1 MNPIPQLPVILPR
14 LFAVCLLSGST
25 ASAAIPGDLD
35 VDGKVSVADHLL
47 LQQHLRGERTLTP
60 DQASAAD
67 MDASGS
73 LTIADLDAIRDVL
86 LERFP
91 PAVVASEPPA
101 YSVLGGLAA
110 IELTF
115 NKPYHDDSH
124 VPDGISLFEAGP
136 DRHLGTADDIA
147 IAGNVAASPPTLDFT
162 LTAPADP
169 GAYGLRA
176 GPPIA
181 DFQGR
186 PMIPFLGKFLIPG
199 NDPARDSDFDGIP
212 DLEEIANGTNPL
224 LADSDG
230 DFADDLLE
238 RDSGT
243 DPNDPDSVPGEI
255 LNPRTRMIVMTSLPV
270 SYSNFPVDSATTSP
284 DWVSVRSQVASYA
297 NYPVDI
303 VTTPPNWVSVRSPVV
318 SYVNMP
324 LQTSTTP
331 SDWVYVRS
339 PVVSYANMPLE
350 TTTTPPDWVSVR
362 SAFASYANLPLETT
376 TTPSDWVSVRS
387 AVVSYANMPLETTTT
402 PSDWISVRSAVVSY
416 ANMPLETTTTPSDG
430 ISVRSPVVSYGNA
443 PVEAPDPVLAE
454 TITISSPVISYENSA
469 SL

>member
-1 MNPIPQLPVILPR
+1 MNPTPQLPAILAR
-14 LFAVCLLSGST
+14 LLAVCLLAGST
-25 ASAAIPGDLD
+25 AAAAIPGDLD
-35 VDGKVSVADHLL
+35 ADGKVSVADHLL

-60 DQASAAD
+60 GQIAAAD

-101 YSVLGGLAA
+101 YSVLGGLPA

-115 NKPYHDDSH
+115 NKPYHDDGH
-124 VPDGISLFEAGP
+124 VSDGVNLFEAGP

-162 LTAPADP
+162 LGATAGP
-169 GAYGLRA
+169 GSYGLLA

-230 DFADDLLE
+230 DLADDLLE

-243 DPNDPDSVPGEI
+243 DPNDPFSVPGETGGRKI
-255 LNPRTRMIVMTSLPV
+255 LTSLTI
-270 SYSNFPVDSATTSP
+270 SYSNLPTETGTTP
-284 DWVSVRSQVASYA
+284 PGWVSVFSKTISYG
-297 NYPVDI
+297 NSPTESN
-303 VTTPPNWVSVRSPVV
+303 TTPPGWVSVFSKTISYGNSPTE
-318 SYVNMP
+318 SN
-324 LQTSTTP
+324 
-331 SDWVYVRS
+331 
-339 PVVSYANMPLE
+339 
-350 TTTTPPDWVSVR
+350 TTPPGWVSVF
-362 SAFASYANLPLETT
+362 SKA
-376 TTPSDWVSVRS
+376 
-387 AVVSYANMPLETTTT
+387 
-402 PSDWISVRSAVVSY
+402 I
-416 ANMPLETTTTPSDG
+416 
-430 ISVRSPVVSYGNA
+430 SYGNA
-443 PVEAPDPVLAE
+443 PSETEDPAAAE
-454 TITISSPVISYENSA
+454 RVTVVSPLISYQNS
-469 SL
+469 